1 MTTSLRP
8 ESKSPS
14 RRALLAGALGGLGA
28 FAASALGRASEVR
41 AGVDG
46 DVVLG
51 SSQSATATTS
61 IQNYANNATV
71 FLAESA
77 TDLGSGGGTALSG
90 KSGSGIGVRGQATTA
105 SGVGLSAVGAGI
117 ALQTQGRTKFSTSG
131 VATINTGNISVTIAP
146 GVNITS
152 GSFVLLTPK
161 ANIGTR
167 TLWFTTNPTTN
178 RFTIHMSS
186 SRSRG
191 TKVAWLLL
199 G

>member
-1 MTTSLRP
+1 MIATQP

-28 FAASALGRASEVR
+28 FAASAIGRRSPVR

-51 SSQSATATTS
+51 AGNSATSTTS
-61 IQNYANNATV
+61 ITAIGNFGDVFAASSNGADAVNGYAQAGAGV
-71 FLAESA
+71 FGFSA
-77 TDLGSGGGTALSG
+77 TGTGVHASSNTGFALRSF
-90 KSGSGIGVRGQATTA
+90 
-105 SGVGLSAVGAGI
+105 
-117 ALQTQGRTKFSTSG
+117 GRIQFFTSG
-131 VATINTGNISVTIAP
+131 VVTIAAGSTSRTVAA
-146 GVNITS
+146 GVNVTA
-152 GSFVLLTPK
+152 GSFVLLTPR

-167 TLWFTTNPTTN
+167 ALWFTTDPANDQ
-178 RFTIHMSS
+178 FTIRLSS
-186 SRSRG
+186 SRSSN